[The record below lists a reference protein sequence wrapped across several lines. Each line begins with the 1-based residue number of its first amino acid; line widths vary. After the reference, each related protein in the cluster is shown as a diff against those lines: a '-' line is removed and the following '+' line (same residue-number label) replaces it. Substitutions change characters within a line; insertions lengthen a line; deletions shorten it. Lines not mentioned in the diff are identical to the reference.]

1 MVMGKPRKK
10 ETNMSKNL
18 TRKGLAFG
26 AGLSLIASGFA
37 GLPAQATGIGGDF
50 VTLAPTFGDQYAVH
64 VTDTFTLNADFATG
78 VSATGQDL
86 KFLVSDPNSALRVDV
101 SPGQAVTSGATIAA
115 TTASASG
122 GFVTVTVKAN
132 ATDASGQ
139 AFTGGLLP
147 TAGDIVTIKG
157 LAPAALNGTF
167 TVESATAASSGSS
180 SAVFTYKVA
189 SAANISVTD
198 SDPSGIIGYDLSATA
213 ALRTDAT
220 VLGATSIVA
229 AADGEVSARSSN
241 GSFVVNSLNASNSNS
256 TLLRVAVSAAVT
268 TSQTPTITAWVDS
281 NDNGVIDTT
290 EYVSDLTT
298 VQFMKVSDITAQA
311 TLVPPKLGDDA
322 VKAQITTVPVLN
334 GAQLAATTPV
344 RAAFTRAG
352 SDSVALSGSATQAA
366 VTGVW
371 TASVTTDV
379 GTNVDEWDSSAKTV
393 ASGAWNQLTDAVVA
407 AGNGVIDRV
416 TVVVADKVATVTTFD
431 NGVTPTDAVSHNLLP
446 GDKVTFVSTAN
457 NASANLASKEFTVTS
472 VPSLSTFT
480 FATTL
485 ADGTYNDSSDD
496 TENDYTVTT
505 WGSNVSIQDRV
516 YSGDYSAQAAL
527 YLTGSTWDLSGT
539 ASVFGTLAATSADVY
554 FQTAGS
560 ATVQGRNINTGTDE
574 EIKVKAGTASV
585 AVTLRIVDKDGAS
598 VGAGRS
604 VLVDPTA
611 DGGST
616 NLAING
622 VDADRNI
629 AQTLVTDA
637 NGQIALTVT
646 DTLGANGTFVTIDA
660 TPEGVAAAISTVKII
675 WATQAYGLVD
685 LNTTN
690 DTLVTSSRTL
700 QEKSSYVLSLM
711 IADQW
716 FQTPAD
722 GDYQLVVTGE
732 GVTSGILAF
741 TAGRASVTVTDAGV
755 KTAYDSVLQL
765 QKKNTLGTYA
775 NSGSVITIDNNVV
788 KTPAFLLNANGQN
801 LNGGTAADLSDAVA
815 KVALVE
821 LDKRLSGAS
830 TPLYANDV
838 VISGK
843 AVRAGA
849 NTGLDMALVT
859 ISGPSN
865 ILFENEF
872 VAKRGSLTF
881 RTAADGTF
889 TVMAYS
895 TTAQTD
901 SVITL
906 TVGSVSTSTKVT
918 FTGIGVGEGTSLVVT
933 MPAAVKPASTF
944 QVKAKLSD
952 AFGNGVVAA
961 DGRVKVTYTGAGIV
975 FGTLPTSTDA
985 NGELMFSV
993 LLGSNDTGSVN
1004 VTVSY
1009 DQNGDKDY
1017 VDAKDLVT
1025 AGTTAIT
1032 ASGKLAASSD
1042 TIVNVGTFSG
1052 KLVVYALNAAGSEVS
1067 YKIAGKWVTQVVT
1080 SDLLQRYDRVVG
1092 ATGKTIKV
1100 DIYVDGVLKLAK
1112 SVVTK

>member
-1 MVMGKPRKK
+1 M
-10 ETNMSKNL
+10 TQNMTK
-18 TRKGLAFG
+18 KGLAFG
-26 AGLSLIASGFA
+26 AGFALVASGLA
-37 GLPAQATGIGGDF
+37 GLPAQAAGIAGDF
-50 VTLAPTFGDQYAVH
+50 VTLTPVLGDQYSVLLGDAF
-64 VTDTFTLNADFATG
+64 DLQANFATG
-78 VSATGQDL
+78 VKATGQNL

-101 SPGQAVTSGATIAA
+101 SSGFAVTDEASSNIASVTSTGASSNVVNIETSTGDDDGQFLANGGDLGALSAADYILTAGLDDSDANGFFRFTSTVA
-115 TTASASG
+115 TT
-122 GFVTVTVKAN
+122 TNTVKGKIAI
-132 ATDASGQ
+132 T
-139 AFTGGLLP
+139 
-147 TAGDIVTIKG
+147 TAGT
-157 LAPAALNGTF
+157 
-167 TVESATAASSGSS
+167 ASSGSIGTIS
-180 SAVFTYKVA
+180 KLRLYPLTADADLDANADALGNTTDIPVA
-189 SAANISVTD
+189 EGS
-198 SDPSGIIGYDLSATA
+198 
-213 ALRTDAT
+213 
-220 VLGATSIVA
+220 
-229 AADGEVSARSSN
+229 VSARASN
-241 GSFVVNSLNASNSNS
+241 GSFVVNSKEDDNTNPIV
-256 TLLRVAVSAAVT
+256 LRIIPADNVT
-268 TSQTPTITAWVDS
+268 TSQTVTVTAWIDS
-281 NDNGVIDTT
+281 NDNGTIEST
-290 EYVSDLTT
+290 EYVSATRT
-298 VQFMKVSDITAQA
+298 VKFMEDDDVAAQA
-311 TLVPPKLGDDA
+311 TLVAPKIADSTIA
-322 VKAQITTVPVLN
+322 ATVITDPVLN
-334 GAQLAATTPV
+334 GRFLNATDVV

-352 SDSVALSGSATQAA
+352 SSAVALSTTGATQAA
-366 VTGVW
+366 VSGNW
-371 TASVTTDV
+371 TTSVTTEV
-379 GTNVDEWDSSAKTV
+379 STAVSAYSTSAGTVSSGT
-393 ASGAWNQLTDAVVA
+393 WTNLTDAVASSGSTFV
-407 AGNGVIDRV
+407 DRV
-416 TVVVADKVATVTTFD
+416 RVVVADKVATATTFD
-431 NGVTPTDAVSHNLLP
+431 NGVDVATDLEVHNLVV
-446 GDKVTFVSTAN
+446 GDKVTFDAGATTP
-457 NASANLASKEFTVTS
+457 LTSKQVTVIS
-472 VPSLSTFT
+472 VPTSSSFT
-480 FATTL
+480 FAL
-485 ADGTYNDSSDD
+485 DVADVTVAAAVA
-496 TENDYTVTT
+496 EIYTVTT
-505 WGSNVSIQDRV
+505 HGSAVSLQDRV
-516 YSGDYSAQAAL
+516 FAGDYSAQAAV
-527 YLTGSTWDLSGT
+527 LTASGVWTRSGT
-539 ASVFGTLAATSADVY
+539 VSAFGTLAATSADVY

-560 ATVQGRNINTGTDE
+560 ATVQGRNINTGSDE
-574 EIKVKAGTASV
+574 EIKVKTGTTSV
-585 AVTLRIVDKDGAS
+585 SVVLQIVDKDGAS

-741 TAGRASVTVTDAGV
+741 INGRASVTVTDAGV

-788 KTPAFLLNANGQN
+788 KTAAFLLNANGQN
-801 LNGGTAADLSDAVA
+801 LNGGTVADLSDAVA

-881 RTAADGTF
+881 RTASDGTF
-889 TVMAYS
+889 TVKAYS

-952 AFGNGVVAA
+952 AFGNGVTASA
-961 DGRVKVTYTGAGIV
+961 GRVKVTYTGAGIV

-985 NGELMFSV
+985 NGDLMFSV
-993 LLGSNDTGSVN
+993 LLGSNDTGTVS

-1009 DQNGDKDY
+1009 DQNGDADY
-1017 VDAKDLVT
+1017 VDAKDLVVT
-1025 AGTTAIT
+1025 GTTAIT
-1032 ASGKLAASSD
+1032 ATGVAASE
-1042 TIVNVGTFSG
+1042 TKVNVGSFKG
-1052 KLVVYALNAAGSEVS
+1052 YVALYAKG
-1067 YKIAGKWVTQVVT
+1067 YKGQKMTAIVAGKW
-1080 SDLLQRYDRVVG
+1080 
-1092 ATGKTIKV
+1092 IKV
-1100 DIYVDGVLKLAK
+1100 DSLASDFERVVRYTGAGYSITTKIYIDGVQIGDAFTTM
-1112 SVVTK
+1112 TK